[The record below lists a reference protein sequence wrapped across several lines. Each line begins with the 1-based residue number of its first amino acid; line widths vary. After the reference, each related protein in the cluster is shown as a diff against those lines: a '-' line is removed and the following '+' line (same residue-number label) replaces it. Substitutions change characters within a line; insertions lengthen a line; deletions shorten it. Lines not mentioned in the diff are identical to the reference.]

1 MKLPEELETAF
12 WKELQQYEEEK
23 QMPYIT
29 SVERIGM
36 KRGMEQGLQQGLQQ
50 GREEGIQQGME
61 RGWERGLRFGIRG
74 MLKVRFG
81 TEGLALMKEIEQI
94 EDVTLL
100 EKIHEA
106 LEHVE
111 TLDEVRKVYV
121 QENDDDAPAAEDDE
135 ARGEDAQDA

>member
-1 MKLPEELETAF
+1 
-12 WKELQQYEEEK
+12 
-23 QMPYIT
+23 MPYIT

-36 KRGMEQGLQQGLQQ
+36 KRGIEQGLQQGLQQ
-50 GREEGIQQGME
+50 GREEGIQEGRQE
-61 RGWERGLRFGIRG
+61 GWLRGLRFGIRG
-74 MLKVRFG
+74 MLKVQFG

-111 TLDEVRKVYV
+111 TLDEVRTVYV
-121 QENDDDAPAAEDDE
+121 QDTPAAEHGASAAQDE
-135 ARGEDAQDA
+135 THPAKDVDAEDA